1 AVFERSGGA
10 VSASTAGAEESNAT
24 SIARTAVLVECIRL
38 GPQAGPLVQLIDC
51 IFFRAGSLGAIALL
65 ARQLAKGPIAGSRR
79 QSSGRT
85 GCAGWW
91 PKKPH
96 GTGDLGPGHV
106 GDEKAPAIDGRG
118 KLAERLEVEF
128 GPFRSASRMA
138 ECFLVALPPVLGS
151 SAPKFA
157 PFDPS
162 PTTAPAY
169 PGADSFLQSFFGRL
183 AGCTE

>member
-1 AVFERSGGA
+1 MSTRPSQG
-10 VSASTAGAEESNAT
+10 SHRWILASHGLN
-24 SIARTAVLVECIRL
+24 
-38 GPQAGPLVQLIDC
+38 
-51 IFFRAGSLGAIALL
+51 
-65 ARQLAKGPIAGSRR
+65 SRR

-138 ECFLVALPPVLGS
+138 ECFLVALPPSWVHLRQS
-151 SAPKFA
+151 LLLLSQAQ
-157 PFDPS
+157 
-162 PTTAPAY
+162 PAQRRT
-169 PGADSFLQSFFGRL
+169 PGLIP
-183 AGCTE
+183 